1 MKPFESFLAPLL
13 QEYLDYCRN
22 LGYSYK
28 SMSIPLRA
36 FDQYLKEA
44 RPRSCVLDPP
54 FFLEMRAN
62 LRQEPVS
69 INTTLSG
76 VRGFFRYL
84 VRKGIYSENPL
95 QDISAV
101 QVNPY
106 FPFLFSRQQT
116 EQLLQT
122 ACSKI
127 RKRPYFYLR
136 DLSIYLA
143 IVLLARCGL
152 RISEPVRLLIY
163 HYRYDDKTLYIEKT
177 KFKKDRLIPVPLAVA
192 VEIENYLSV
201 RKALLSGQS
210 SPYLLLT
217 RNLKPLTD
225 DKIRMTFHQIV
236 RDMGLDCERNIVAN
250 AIFAAPT
257 PHSLRH
263 SFAVNTLKSI
273 KERGQSTQNALPILA
288 AYMGHQMYTYTTK
301 YLKFVDAQQRQNLRN
316 SAFALQEEQP

>member
-36 FDQYLKEA
+36 FDQYLKQT
-44 RPRSCVLDPP
+44 RSRACVFDPP

-136 DLSIYLA
+136 DLSI
-143 IVLLARCGL
+143 
-152 RISEPVRLLIY
+152 
-163 HYRYDDKTLYIEKT
+163 
-177 KFKKDRLIPVPLAVA
+177 
-192 VEIENYLSV
+192 
-201 RKALLSGQS
+201 
-210 SPYLLLT
+210 
-217 RNLKPLTD
+217 
-225 DKIRMTFHQIV
+225 
-236 RDMGLDCERNIVAN
+236 
-250 AIFAAPT
+250 
-257 PHSLRH
+257 
-263 SFAVNTLKSI
+263 
-273 KERGQSTQNALPILA
+273 
-288 AYMGHQMYTYTTK
+288 
-301 YLKFVDAQQRQNLRN
+301 
-316 SAFALQEEQP
+316 